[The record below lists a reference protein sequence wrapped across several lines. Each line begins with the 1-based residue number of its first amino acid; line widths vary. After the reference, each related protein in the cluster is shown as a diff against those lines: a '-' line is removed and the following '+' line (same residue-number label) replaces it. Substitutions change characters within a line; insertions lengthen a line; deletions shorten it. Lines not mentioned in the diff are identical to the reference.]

1 MAKSHEP
8 LCPLSELKRDHGAL
22 IGIGLGWLTTSVPN
36 LYITVSLAHPG
47 GLSVEP
53 AVPGGIWA
61 ACLAIGVGL
70 GAAAAALIQRDPKPE
85 PGTRAGRDE
94 LTQPQPDAMPET

>member
-1 MAKSHEP
+1 MTVSARRQLAFASG
-8 LCPLSELKRDHGAL
+8 CL
-22 IGIGLGWLTTSVPN
+22 IGIGLAWLTTSVLN

-47 GLSVEP
+47 GLNIEP
-53 AVPGGIWA
+53 AVPGDIWA

-85 PGTRAGRDE
+85 PETRATGTS
-94 LTQPQPDAMPET
+94 LSATPKK

>member
-1 MAKSHEP
+1 MTVREWRCFAFASG
-8 LCPLSELKRDHGAL
+8 CL
-22 IGIGLGWLTTSVPN
+22 IGVGLGWLTTSVLN

-53 AVPGGIWA
+53 VVPGGIWA
-61 ACLAIGVGL
+61 ACLAVGVGL

-85 PGTRAGRDE
+85 PGIRAKRDE

>member
-1 MAKSHEP
+1 MTVSAWRWLAFASGC
-8 LCPLSELKRDHGAL
+8 LM
-22 IGIGLGWLTTSVPN
+22 GIGLGWLVSSVLN

-47 GLSVEP
+47 GLSFEP
-53 AVPGGIWA
+53 VVPGAIWV

-85 PGTRAGRDE
+85 PATKASGSS
-94 LTQPQPDAMPET
+94 

>member
-1 MAKSHEP
+1 MTVSAWRWFAFASG
-8 LCPLSELKRDHGAL
+8 CL
-22 IGIGLGWLTTSVPN
+22 IGVGLGWLTTSVLN

-53 AVPGGIWA
+53 VVPGGIWA

-85 PGTRAGRDE
+85 PGTRAERDE
-94 LTQPQPDAMPET
+94 LTQPQPDAMPRT

>member
-1 MAKSHEP
+1 MT
-8 LCPLSELKRDHGAL
+8 LSAWRLLAFASGCL
-22 IGIGLGWLTTSVPN
+22 IGIGLGWLITSVLN

-53 AVPGGIWA
+53 AVPGGVWA

-70 GAAAAALIQRDPKPE
+70 GAAAAALIPRDPKPE
-85 PGTRAGRDE
+85 PGIRASARA
-94 LTQPQPDAMPET
+94 DAAQGDATPGT